1 MKESG
6 RMGGGMEG
14 KQGEDLWFWLQKHS
28 RGRLKMKSGTDRPED
43 TAVLGIDGA
52 RRISIPT

>member
-1 MKESG
+1 MEG
-6 RMGGGMEG
+6 WREG

-28 RGRLKMKSGTDRPED
+28 CGRLKMKSGTDRPED
-43 TAVLGIDGA
+43 TAALGIDST